1 MIGASVL
8 HNSTAVQP
16 PSSVRTEIAALYVRL
31 QRDYDD
37 RFGQLGGGFDMWWNR
52 TKIGVESLFPGRG
65 RLGPAWGTTTRYAHL
80 SWWPFGEWTQTKQIS
95 DAERDLRM
103 EIEAFLAR
111 GVAPKLPGFK
121 PTLAGWTIVGVV
133 GVAIFVAGH
142 AFANDGVQGWG
153 ILIAGV
159 GFAFAGAAVLRRAF
173 GGWR

>member
-1 MIGASVL
+1 
-8 HNSTAVQP
+8 
-16 PSSVRTEIAALYVRL
+16 
-31 QRDYDD
+31 
-37 RFGQLGGGFDMWWNR
+37 
-52 TKIGVESLFPGRG
+52 
-65 RLGPAWGTTTRYAHL
+65 
-80 SWWPFGEWTQTKQIS
+80 
-95 DAERDLRM
+95 M